1 MQSVAWVIRPFQYG
15 PDAYDGGEVMSA
27 MAAPAARTE
36 DLSKR
41 ILRGAIGGVVAGG
54 VFIAATMWFA
64 SSLGD
69 PADAPLMMIATMV
82 QGEAAMEAGTA
93 SPALGLLV
101 HALLSAAFGVVFALI
116 ASRFGTNGT
125 VALAGA
131 IYGAVLYVVNFL
143 VIAPLAF
150 PILQM
155 ANQPFELVIHV
166 LFGTLLS
173 LAFFGSDVRRGEG
186 VVATSRRV
194 STA

>member
-1 MQSVAWVIRPFQYG
+1 
-15 PDAYDGGEVMSA
+15 MSA
-27 MAAPAARTE
+27 VAAPADRTE

-41 ILRGAIGGVVAGG
+41 VLRGAIGGLVAGG
-54 VFIAATMWFA
+54 AFIAATMWFA

-69 PADAPLMMIATMV
+69 PADAPLMMIATLV

-101 HALLSAAFGVVFALI
+101 HAVLSAVFGVVFALI
-116 ASRFGTNGT
+116 APRFGTNGT
-125 VALAGA
+125 VALAGTV
-131 IYGAVLYVVNFL
+131 YGALLYVVNFL

-150 PILQM
+150 PIFEM
-155 ANQPFELVIHV
+155 ANQPFELVVHV
-166 LFGTLLS
+166 VFGTLLS

-186 VVATSRRV
+186 LVATNRRV